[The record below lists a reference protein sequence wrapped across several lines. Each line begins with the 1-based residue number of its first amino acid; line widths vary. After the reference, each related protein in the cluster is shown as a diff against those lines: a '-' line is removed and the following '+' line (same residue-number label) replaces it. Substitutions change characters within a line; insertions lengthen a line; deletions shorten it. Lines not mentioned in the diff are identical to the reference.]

1 MTGRLEA
8 SAGFIVAYAARL
20 SCANAGRTPWADPRR
35 IDRAICPAFVAFRCW
50 LSGPQRGTPSQSS
63 SRAWPDNGHL
73 AEDLPLAGLGGGLHA
88 GLDAAQ
94 AGEGEDAC
102 LLHLGSADLSEL
114 VEDLGGHGLLQLAL
128 PM

>member
-1 MTGRLEA
+1 MDFNSSEHPSGRYESNVSLVCHPPKLTLVMLSE
-8 SAGFIVAYAARL
+8 SRGLTHEGLTELHLQHLWHSDAGFQGRNGERL
-20 SCANAGRTPWADPRR
+20 HN
-35 IDRAICPAFVAFRCW
+35 
-50 LSGPQRGTPSQSS
+50 LLRGLGL
-63 SRAWPDNGHL
+63 DNGHL

-114 VEDLGGHGLLQLAL
+114 VEDLGGH